1 MLCGLRRKWDGKV
14 DPVVA
19 TQREHASLPLARAQR
34 AVKVGALLLGLVSS
48 AGLLSASIDSPGWI
62 AAVTLLPL
70 LLAIRT
76 FAPLTAFSCGVVWG
90 ASLFAFLTLAGRNPA
105 TSLLLSAVLLTGAP
119 ALYAFAGSLFTR
131 RFGFSALML
140 GFGWAGVELALAP
153 LGFKGGLLVGTL
165 GVEAGGLVGVLYSVL
180 GFVCFASFIAAV
192 NGLLLSV
199 LSHVYVRVRG
209 SSPRYVYGSS
219 GVSTRLLP
227 REVPF
232 ESFLYVNPAHARAPP
247 A

>member
-1 MLCGLRRKWDGKV
+1 MVSTVANSVDGTRSSGLRSAAKLGAL
-14 DPVVA
+14 VVA
-19 TQREHASLPLARAQR
+19 L
-34 AVKVGALLLGLVSS
+34 VGS

-76 FAPLTAFSCGVVWG
+76 LAPLTALACGVVWG
-90 ASLFAFLTLAGRNPA
+90 ASLFAFLTLAGHNPA
-105 TSLLLSAVLLTGAP
+105 TSLVFSAVLLTGAP
-119 ALYAFAGSLFTR
+119 ALYAFAGSVFTR

-140 GFGWAGVELALAP
+140 GFGWAGVELALTP

-165 GVEAGGLVGVLYSVL
+165 GVGAGGLVGVLYSVL
-180 GFVCFASFIAAV
+180 GFVCLASFIAAV

-199 LSHVYVRVRG
+199 LGRLYVRVRG
-209 SSPRYVYGSS
+209 SQRRYVYGSS
-219 GVSTRLLP
+219 GISARLLP